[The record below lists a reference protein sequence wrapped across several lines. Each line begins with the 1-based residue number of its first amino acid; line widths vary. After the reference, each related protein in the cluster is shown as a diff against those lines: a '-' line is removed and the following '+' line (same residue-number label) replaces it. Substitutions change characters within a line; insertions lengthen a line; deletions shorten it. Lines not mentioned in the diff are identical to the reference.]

1 MLYSSFIPF
10 CSEFFYVD
18 YPIGTLDYGV
28 SISNSSNATSREYRS
43 NRKRIYIR
51 RQNKLSSFGLSFLS
65 SDGTTFRRS
74 AYFLTRYLSRCA
86 RCNCYRSFAA
96 IQPTS
101 IQRSTLIYRQL
112 KIQDAKSCISNVR
125 IKILLHRITLHVE
138 SWFGNYVL
146 VSTMIFANIR
156 FYDIGST
163 RRGVSRPFAPIFFP
177 SNSFSPRSI
186 EYRFKVYSFHDR
198 RIVACVDTYLVARIF
213 RSTERQRNNDVQ

>member
-1 MLYSSFIPF
+1 MLYSSSIPF

-18 YPIGTLDYGV
+18 YPIGTLHHGV
-28 SISNSSNATSREYRS
+28 SISNSSNATSREYTS

-65 SDGTTFRRS
+65 FDGTTFRRS

-86 RCNCYRSFAA
+86 RCNCYRTFAA
-96 IQPTS
+96 IQPTL
-101 IQRSTLIYRQL
+101 IQRSTMIHRQL
-112 KIQDAKSCISNVR
+112 KIQDVKYR
-125 IKILLHRITLHVE
+125 TKILLHRITLHDE

-156 FYDIGST
+156 LYDIGST